1 MPLKID
7 TPPGN
12 DASLNR
18 RPDSFVLATAAGLL
32 LMCSQLSAM
41 DLASCTGIDDNALR
55 LACYDKLAAEK
66 GSQRLHSEPVDAVAE
81 HDGLLEARLKR
92 EEAMGT
98 SNDLI
103 LPHKRNYI
111 LPVTYNS
118 NINEE
123 VWTDIFPDA
132 EMDDVEVK
140 FQISMK
146 AMLWQDP
153 LGEGTNLWGAYT
165 QENWWQLYN
174 SDESAPFRETN
185 YQPEVILTFENDWKI
200 FGFTN
205 TLNAISFNHQSNGR
219 GELLSRSWNRIIA
232 AAAFEKDNISIAA
245 RTWYRLPEDEEDD
258 DNPNMWNYYGY
269 GDLTTTWKWN
279 QQEFSVMLRNN
290 LRSSGNRGAIQL
302 DWVFPLSG
310 RFSGYLQYFNGYG
323 ESLIDYDHS
332 TNRIGIGFTMT
343 DLL

>member
-1 MPLKID
+1 MLLKID
-7 TPPGN
+7 TQPESE
-12 DASLNR
+12 ASSNR
-18 RPDSFVLATAAGLL
+18 RPGIFALATATGLL

-41 DLASCTGIDDNALR
+41 DLASCAVIDDSASR
-55 LACYDKLAAEK
+55 LDCYDELAGET
-66 GSQRLHSEPVDAVAE
+66 GPQPEPAGAVAE
-81 HDGLLEARLKR
+81 HGGLLEARLKR
-92 EEAMGT
+92 EEAMGGF
-98 SNDLI
+98 SNLI

-118 NINEE
+118 NKNEE
-123 VWTDIFPDA
+123 AWTNIYSDA
-132 EMDDVEVK
+132 GMDDIEAK

-146 AMLWQDP
+146 ALLWQDP

-165 QENWWQLYN
+165 QESWWQLYN

-185 YQPEVILTFENDWKI
+185 YQPEVILTFDNNWEK

-205 TLNAISFNHQSNGR
+205 TLNAISLNHQSNGR

-232 AAAFEKDNISIAA
+232 SAVFEKDNVSIAA

-258 DNPNMWNYYGY
+258 DNPSMWNYYGY
-269 GDLTTTWKWN
+269 GDLTTTWRRN
-279 QQEFSVMLRNN
+279 NQEFSVMLRNN
-290 LRSSGNRGAIQL
+290 LRSGDNKGAIQL

-323 ESLIDYDHS
+323 ESLIDYDET

-343 DLL
+343 NLL